1 MSVVLI
7 ALGIGFAVG
16 SLMVLTY
23 MFAHVRGY
31 CRGRNDYIEALEWVL
46 LNDPVARRDLV
57 EGLAE
62 KDESDR
68 LQDRINAY
76 RQAAREQRN

>member
-1 MSVVLI
+1 MIL
-7 ALGIGFAVG
+7 ALAAGFAVG
-16 SLMVLTY
+16 FIVLMVY
-23 MFAHVRGY
+23 FAGHGAGY
-31 CRGRNDYIEALEWVL
+31 VKGRNDYIEALEWVL